1 MREDNVICAIKRMIE
16 EELKGAIDEGIN
28 HDNIDDIGKL
38 IDIHKDIK
46 NEEYWELKEEVYAMR
61 DGGYG
66 SKKMLPERETRTDAD
81 GKIHEVI
88 GHYKHYVVASHAAD
102 MGDRRAEIECTNCLE
117 CMLEAVYDFICM
129 LEENAGSPEEVQ
141 IIKKYRKKVGEM

>member
-1 MREDNVICAIKRMIE
+1 MREDNVICAIKRMVE

-46 NEEYWELKEEVYAMR
+46 NEEYWKMKEEVYEMR

-66 SKKMLPERETRTDAD
+66 SRKMLPEHEQRARAD
-81 GKIHEVI
+81 KKIYDLM
-88 GHYKHYVVASHAAD
+88 GHYKHYSMASNAAD
-102 MGDRRAEIECTNCLE
+102 KGNHEAEADCMEYLE
-117 CMLEAVYDFICM
+117 CILEVICEFVEI
-129 LEENAGSPEEVQ
+129 LEEEAGSPEEVQ
-141 IIKKYRKKVGEM
+141 LIKKYKNKMSE

>member
-46 NEEYWELKEEVYAMR
+46 NEEYWELKEEVYTMR

-66 SKKMLPERETRTDAD
+66 SKRMLPEHETHTDAD
-81 GKIHEVI
+81 GKIHEVMV
-88 GHYKHYVVASHAAD
+88 HYKH
-102 MGDRRAEIECTNCLE
+102 
-117 CMLEAVYDFICM
+117 
-129 LEENAGSPEEVQ
+129 
-141 IIKKYRKKVGEM
+141 